1 VVGGMKYRIKSFI
14 KEGVNMLTQKKTEE
28 TYTVAKKQ
36 DVLAALQVVNKKYG
50 KALSMLAK

>member
-14 KEGVNMLTQKKTEE
+14 QEGVNMLTQKKTEE